1 MAGAQVPTSAGR
13 VFDEAAAELEILR
26 QLLADGLQVS
36 DLEHERKFRLALQ
49 RVAECC
55 ENHETVMA
63 ASLVLRTAAVRA
75 FAMPSDAHRLEVMH
89 AALAVL
95 TSEVEKV
102 RAELIQR
109 RIARGHM
116 PERRSAPR
124 EDN

>member
-1 MAGAQVPTSAGR
+1 MPTSAGR
-13 VFDEAAAELEILR
+13 VFDEAAAELQILR
-26 QLLADGLQVS
+26 QLLADGLQVA

-75 FAMPSDAHRLEVMH
+75 FAMPNDTQRLDVMH

-95 TSEVEKV
+95 ASEVEKV
-102 RAELIQR
+102 RAALVQE
-109 RIARGHM
+109 RISRGHM